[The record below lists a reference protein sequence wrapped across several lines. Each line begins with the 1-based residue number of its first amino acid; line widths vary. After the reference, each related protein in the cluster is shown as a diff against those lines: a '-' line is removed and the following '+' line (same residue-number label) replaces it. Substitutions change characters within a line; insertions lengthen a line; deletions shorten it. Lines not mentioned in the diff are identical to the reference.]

1 MKRPSHVSG
10 ANRIV
15 VLEDAA
21 HKIVCIGETHNFLNL
36 CEPCGP
42 SCTTIEKYVLDVVDS
57 DERAV
62 DVYLEIPHVSQKSG
76 YEGSPQQLF
85 YTKVWQQRKAAGA
98 RLHFVNFRHQ
108 EDAPGKTLQDP
119 TAGQTAGRWKQW
131 ADHVQP
137 TLRAQLIEFV
147 SVLAHTPYERLEGAI
162 STSSYVAGLR
172 KFGIPVPTKYH
183 KIGKQLQMLAPTY
196 RGGIVG
202 YFVAQFLFKPIHIG
216 KMNWSMDLYAVAR
229 LLRTWSPESRTRVL
243 WVGQKHLETI
253 LPVLEILNFS
263 TLEDLVSKKPNDK
276 CLRLK

>member
-1 MKRPSHVSG
+1 MLVTIKQ
-10 ANRIV
+10 IV
-15 VLEDAA
+15 GIWEGSKTLVLE
-21 HKIVCIGETHNFLNL
+21 E
-36 CEPCGP
+36 
-42 SCTTIEKYVLDVVDS
+42 
-57 DERAV
+57 
-62 DVYLEIPHVSQKSG
+62 
-76 YEGSPQQLF
+76 
-85 YTKVWQQRKAAGA
+85 
-98 RLHFVNFRHQ
+98 
-108 EDAPGKTLQDP
+108 
-119 TAGQTAGRWKQW
+119 
-131 ADHVQP
+131 
-137 TLRAQLIEFV
+137 
-147 SVLAHTPYERLEGAI
+147 YERRTSLQHDLKNSISLLELKERLDKDSKHFRAETEGI
-162 STSSYVAGLR
+162 FNELAGD
-172 KFGIPVPTKYH
+172 ID